1 MTKEISVL
9 KIIEGTCV
17 DGVGFRTSIYAAG
30 CGFRCKGCHNPQS
43 WCVENGV
50 WTPVEDL
57 LEIVAKNKF
66 DDVTFSGGDPL
77 FQVEGFS
84 LLAKKIKAETG
95 KNIWCYTG
103 YTFEKIMQNPNLAQI
118 LPYIDVL
125 VDGNFILKLKNE
137 DLLFRGSE
145 NQRLINVPESLKRG
159 EVIVLELDNEI

>member
-1 MTKEISVL
+1 MIKEISVL
-9 KIIEGTCV
+9 KIIEGTSV
-17 DGVGFRTSIYAAG
+17 DGTGFRTSIYAAG

-43 WCVENGV
+43 WDLANGT
-50 WTPVEDL
+50 WQSVEDL
-57 LEIVAKNKF
+57 LSIVIRNKF

-137 DLLFRGSE
+137 DSPFRGSE